1 MKISAAWLREWVSPK
16 LDTSALAERLTD
28 AGLEVASVTPVAPPL
43 KGVLVGEIITAEPH
57 PAADRLRR
65 CRVKIGPGQP
75 VEIVCGAANAAA
87 GMHVPV
93 ALPGTTLPNGV
104 TIEETEIRGVR
115 SAGMLCSA
123 QELGLGESSDGLM
136 NLGATSRIGQ
146 SVAQLL
152 ALDDQILEVELTPN
166 RGDCLSVMG
175 VAREVAA
182 LTGAKLRMVQTKP
195 IRATIARRVAVKLA
209 AAEDCPHYVG
219 RVIEG
224 IDAGATTPLW
234 MKERLRRGGMRS
246 LHPVVD
252 VTNYVMLELGQ
263 PMHAFDLERLNGGV
277 QVRRARQGETL
288 ALLDGRRIET
298 APGSLLI
305 ADRRGALALAGIMGG
320 QDSSVGGETRHL
332 FLESAYFR
340 PEAIA
345 GRARAL
351 GLQTE
356 SSQRFE
362 RGVDFTLQRAA
373 LERATQLLLA
383 IVGGRAGPVTE
394 ATAARHLPRVRPISL
409 RSARVMR
416 VLGTELAR
424 GPCEMILRRLG
435 MRVTRTEGGWRVV
448 PPPHRFDVR
457 REEDLI
463 EELARL
469 HGYEQL
475 PARLPVIAMGAH
487 EVPEGRVSESRLRA
501 LLVDRDYQE
510 VITYSF
516 VDPKLQAAIDP
527 GQAAV
532 QLANPIAAD
541 MAVMRTS
548 LWSGLLQTIAY
559 NQNRQQT
566 RVRVFELGRR
576 FRLDARGLQQESVL
590 GGAVAGPV
598 AALQWGAPAREVDFF
613 DLKADVEAVAGL
625 GGHSCRFLPAEHP
638 ALHPAQAAIVEIA
651 GQPAGMIGMLHP
663 KVQARLGFDRAVFL
677 FELKAE
683 ACQAGRVPT
692 FKEISKFPSIRR
704 DLSLIVPDT
713 TPAQAVMDLASAVAG
728 KLLVHLELFDQYRGK
743 GIDSGRK
750 SLSLGLTLQ
759 DSSRTLKD
767 DEVEALLTKIIS
779 TLESELG
786 AQLRQ

>member
-1 MKISAAWLREWVSPK
+1 MKISEKWLREWVSPK
-16 LDTSALAERLTD
+16 LSTSALAECLTN
-28 AGLEVASVTPVAPPL
+28 AGLEVASVTPAAPPL
-43 KGVLVGEIITAEPH
+43 EGVVVGEIIAVEPH
-57 PAADRLRR
+57 PAAERLRL
-65 CRVKIGPGQP
+65 CTVKIGAGRPLD
-75 VEIVCGAANAAA
+75 IVCGAANAAA
-87 GMHVPV
+87 GMRVPV
-93 ALPGTTLPNGV
+93 ALPGATLPNGV
-104 TIEETEIRGVR
+104 TVEETEIRGVR

-123 QELGLGESSDGLM
+123 QELGLEESSDGLM
-136 NLGATSRIGQ
+136 SLGATSRIGQ
-146 SVAQLL
+146 TLVQLL

-182 LTGAKLRMVQTKP
+182 LTGAKVQAPPSKSV
-195 IRATIARRVAVKLA
+195 RATTGRRVAVKLA
-209 AAEDCPHYVG
+209 AAKDCPHYVG
-219 RVIEG
+219 RVIED
-224 IDAGATTPLW
+224 IDAGAATPFW

-263 PMHAFDLERLNGGV
+263 PMHAFDLERLHGEV
-277 QVRRARQGETL
+277 QVRHARQGETL
-288 ALLDGRRIET
+288 GLLDGRRIET
-298 APGSLLI
+298 PSGSLLI
-305 ADRRGALALAGIMGG
+305 ADRRGPLALAGIMGG
-320 QDSSVGGETRHL
+320 QDSSVGEGTRRL

-362 RGVDFTLQRAA
+362 RGVDFTLQRVA
-373 LERATQLLLA
+373 LERATRLLLE
-383 IVGGRAGPVTE
+383 IVGGKPGPVTE
-394 ATAARHLPRVRPISL
+394 ATAARHLPRIKPINL
-409 RSARVMR
+409 RSARVIR

-424 GPCEMILRRLG
+424 GRCETILRRLG
-435 MRVTRTEGGWRVV
+435 MRVTRDKGGWRVV
-448 PPPHRFDVR
+448 PPAHRFDIR

-487 EVPEGRVSESRLRA
+487 DVPEGRVSESRLRA

-516 VDPKLQAAIDP
+516 VDPRVQAAIDP

-548 LWSGLLQTIAY
+548 LWPGLLQTVAY

-566 RVRVFELGRR
+566 RVRVFEMGRR
-576 FRLDARGLQQESVL
+576 FRIGAHGLQQESVL
-590 GGAVAGPV
+590 AGAVAGP
-598 AALQWGAPAREVDFF
+598 AWAQQWGMPLREVDFF
-613 DLKADVEAVAGL
+613 DLKADVEALAGL
-625 GGHSCRFLPAEHP
+625 GGQGFRFHPTSHP
-638 ALHPAQAAIVEIA
+638 ALHPAQAAVVEIA
-651 GQPAGMIGMLHP
+651 GQPAGLLGMLHP
-663 KVQARLGFDRAVFL
+663 EAQARLGFDRSVFL
-677 FELKAE
+677 FELDAKV
-683 ACQAGRVPT
+683 CQAASVPT
-692 FKEISKFPSIRR
+692 FTEVSRFPSIRR
-704 DLSLIVPDT
+704 DLSLIVPEA
-713 TPAQAVMDLASAVAG
+713 TPAQAVMDLTSDVAG

-767 DEVEALLTKIIS
+767 DEVETLVAKIIS

-786 AQLRQ
+786 AKLRQ